1 MVCILYKA
9 TCKILFLFTIILLF
23 RLLYKRFYVK
33 KFTPVMEDVLRKYQ
47 DEDPSKDPAYIV
59 FINDAGCKKSIK

>member
-1 MVCILYKA
+1 
-9 TCKILFLFTIILLF
+9 
-23 RLLYKRFYVK
+23 
-33 KFTPVMEDVLRKYQ
+33 MEDVLRKYQ